1 MTLEKHSSEN
11 PPPSTEQER
20 QRRLLI
26 QHCHVVRQIAR
37 CHGVALADVD
47 DVLQRVLLTVLGK
60 VGQIRPGSERAF
72 VVAVARYEAAHMR
85 RTYYRRSELA
95 EEAIP
100 PRSSGQPRLDDWL
113 HRRVMLSRVN
123 AVLAEMDPKFC
134 EVLVQSTIDGWSCE
148 RIARHAGVPVGTVKT
163 RLRSARREL
172 RRRMQVSGVDGPS
185 SENAPA
191 WKETLR
197 GSPHLSRLSSGR
209 VPKRQI

>member
-1 MTLEKHSSEN
+1 MTLDKPSSE
-11 PPPSTEQER
+11 SREQQMNEQR
-20 QRRLLI
+20 QRLLLI
-26 QHCHVVRQIAR
+26 QHCHAVRQIAR

-47 DVLQRVLLTVLGK
+47 DVVQRVLLTVLGK

-85 RTYYRRSELA
+85 RTYHRRSELN
-95 EEAIP
+95 EESIP

-172 RRRMQVSGVDGPS
+172 KRRMQTNGAEGPASDG
-185 SENAPA
+185 ARA
-191 WKETLR
+191 
-197 GSPHLSRLSSGR
+197 
-209 VPKRQI
+209 

>member
-1 MTLEKHSSEN
+1 MTLSEKHDSGSTA
-11 PPPSTEQER
+11 PSNEAQDIEAQR
-20 QRRLLI
+20 QRLLLI
-26 QHCHVVRQIAR
+26 QHCHAVRQIAR

-47 DVLQRVLLTVLGK
+47 DVVQRVLLTVLGK
-60 VGQIRPGSERAF
+60 VGQIRLGSERAF

-100 PRSSGQPRLDDWL
+100 PRSSGQPRLDDML
-113 HRRVMLSRVN
+113 HRRVMLTRVN
-123 AVLAEMDPKFC
+123 AALAEMDPKFC

-172 RRRMQVSGVDGPS
+172 RRRMQTNGVDGPP
-185 SENAPA
+185 SEDARA
-191 WKETLR
+191 
-197 GSPHLSRLSSGR
+197 
-209 VPKRQI
+209 

>member
-1 MTLEKHSSEN
+1 MTFPEKQSAN
-11 PPPSTEQER
+11 STEPNDEEQR
-20 QRRLLI
+20 QRLLLI
-26 QHCHVVRQIAR
+26 HHCQVVRQIAR
-37 CHGVALADVD
+37 CHGVALADID
-47 DVLQRVLLTVLGK
+47 DVVQRVLLTVLGK

-95 EEAIP
+95 EDAMP

-148 RIARHAGVPVGTVKT
+148 RIARHAGLPVGTVKT

-172 RRRMQVSGVDGPS
+172 RRRMQASSVEGPPSG
-185 SENAPA
+185 AP
-191 WKETLR
+191 
-197 GSPHLSRLSSGR
+197 P
-209 VPKRQI
+209 V

>member
-1 MTLEKHSSEN
+1 MTLDKSDSE
-11 PPPSTEQER
+11 STEQSTNEQR
-20 QRRLLI
+20 QRLLLI
-26 QHCHVVRQIAR
+26 HHCHAVRQIAR

-47 DVLQRVLLTVLGK
+47 DVVQRVLLTVLGK

-85 RTYYRRSELA
+85 RTYYRRSELN
-95 EEAIP
+95 EESIP

-123 AVLAEMDPKFC
+123 AVLAEMDPKIC

-172 RRRMQVSGVDGPS
+172 RRRMQTNGVDGPP
-185 SENAPA
+185 SEGARA
-191 WKETLR
+191 
-197 GSPHLSRLSSGR
+197 
-209 VPKRQI
+209 